1 MKKLTRRVV
10 KKRFPSIRSRG
21 IYRFHY
27 RKVYIGKDHSL
38 VVMKRND
45 YEKIERRLEQIQ
57 AELKIIREDVSEI
70 HDSMQDEL
78 RAFRER
84 EYWKGFGF

>member
-1 MKKLTRRVV
+1 
-10 KKRFPSIRSRG
+10 
-21 IYRFHY
+21 
-27 RKVYIGKDHSL
+27 
-38 VVMKRND
+38 MKRKD
-45 YEKIERRLEQIQ
+45 YERIERRLEQIQ
-57 AELKIIREDVSEI
+57 EELKIIREDVSEI